1 MERKVNKMKT
11 QLISMLISA
20 LLSMLNPELLKKF
33 ADMVLD
39 FAENY
44 VLGTAS
50 TIDDRIVLP
59 ICEMIRRTFDIPD
72 ND

>member
-1 MERKVNKMKT
+1 MKT
-11 QLISMLISA
+11 QLISMLVSA
-20 LLSMLNPELLKKF
+20 LLSMLSPELLKKF

-59 ICEMIRRTFDIPD
+59 ICEMIRKTFDIPD